1 VPERSDQDT
10 RPERK
15 THHLVATELARRHGR
30 QTAVVPDARNW
41 LQEHKNRWRADVIL
55 VPWSPADAE
64 ILRYALP
71 ELEDGMI
78 LAASPRVAWAN
89 RRRNARARS
98 AGEIP
103 TPRDTGG
110 Q

>member
-1 VPERSDQDT
+1 MPERSDHDT
-10 RPERK
+10 RSERK

-30 QTAVVPDARNW
+30 QTVVVPDARNW
-41 LQEHKNRWRADVIL
+41 LQEHGNRWRADVIL
-55 VPWSPADAE
+55 VPWSPAEAE
-64 ILRYALP
+64 VLRYALP
-71 ELEDGMI
+71 DLEDWRI

-103 TPRDTGG
+103 GPRHTGG